1 MAPPRGGASHSIAQL
16 GPRGN
21 IPSPNAPVDAGL
33 EARDATLC
41 HSLRS
46 RLGIRRPLES
56 EAPAPPGSFAFRVC
70 RHTQSADSGCIL
82 RRGREDASLRQEGD
96 PSLEVP
102 TKAEIHIG
110 PAGWSYPDWDGIV
123 YPSKKERS
131 FDPLE
136 FIASYFD
143 LVEVNST
150 FYRVP
155 SRGTCRRWVERT
167 AQRTGFLFT
176 AKAPQDMTHRTIPAT
191 EREVAAFKAAI
202 EPMMESRRL
211 GAVLIQFPWSFR
223 PSSEA
228 TAYVRSLCEWFSPFP
243 TAVEVRHGAWAAP
256 RHLRFF
262 SDTGITLCGI
272 DQPVIGNSFTPHTY
286 SPANGRAYFRL
297 HGRNREKWFSS
308 EATRD
313 DRYDYLYSADEL
325 SFWRDKIHHA
335 AERAQKIFVVL
346 NNHFRGQA
354 VVNGL
359 ELKAM
364 LTGEASRAPRE
375 LASSYPRSRDV
386 LRPDS
391 QPRAGSDSAPRDPL
405 DLFETDDDAE
415 EDQGNDGKDR

>member
-1 MAPPRGGASHSIAQL
+1 M
-16 GPRGN
+16 
-21 IPSPNAPVDAGL
+21 
-33 EARDATLC
+33 
-41 HSLRS
+41 
-46 RLGIRRPLES
+46 
-56 EAPAPPGSFAFRVC
+56 
-70 RHTQSADSGCIL
+70 
-82 RRGREDASLRQEGD
+82 
-96 PSLEVP
+96 
-102 TKAEIHIG
+102 
-110 PAGWSYPDWDGIV
+110 

-167 AQRTGFLFT
+167 AEKTGFLFT
-176 AKAPQDMTHRTIPAT
+176 AKAPQEMTHRTVPAT

-202 EPMMESRRL
+202 EPLLENRRL

-272 DQPVIGNSFTPHTY
+272 DQPVIGNSLTPETY
-286 SPANGRAYFRL
+286 SPADGRAYFRL
-297 HGRNREKWFSS
+297 HGRNREKWFST

-325 SFWRDKIHHA
+325 SFWRDKIRHA
-335 AERAQKIFVVL
+335 AERTRKIFVVL

-364 LTGEASRAPRE
+364 LTGEASRAPGQI
-375 LASSYPRSRDV
+375 ASSYPQSRDL

-391 QPRAGSDSAPRDPL
+391 RPRPRGDTAPSEQL
-405 DLFETDDDAE
+405 DLFENDVENEDGAEDDHGD
-415 EDQGNDGKDR
+415 DGKTR